1 MNTDSIKK
9 IIFVTIS
16 MTGGGTERVIATLS
30 NYWIKNGKK
39 VSILMI
45 GGDDIAYEL
54 DEKIEVKSLS
64 GATGGNLPARLSRI
78 TKLRQEFKENKDSVI
93 IAMGT
98 VASMFTAV
106 AHCGLKN
113 PLLVSE
119 RNDPNRLNHRPIKS
133 YERTLRNILYRKSKR
148 VVFQTQM
155 ARECFPESIKK
166 KSCLIPNPLEDIPDT
181 MEYIKRDKKV
191 ISAGRLTE
199 QKNHKLL
206 IDAFSTVHDR
216 FDDYEL
222 VIYGEGEYKN
232 VLKEY
237 IEKKE
242 ASEFIKLA
250 GFSDRLRDILG
261 MTRIYVSSSD
271 WEGISNSLAEAMAC
285 GMAVIATDCPMGG
298 SAMLIDDGVNGRL
311 VPVSDLKSM
320 TQALEAF
327 LSDDDIAAKCST
339 NARCV
344 REDMEVSRIAKMWEN
359 AAVD

>member
-30 NYWIKNGKK
+30 NYWITNGKQ

-54 DEKIEVKSLS
+54 NERIDVKSLS
-64 GATGGNLPARLSRI
+64 GATGGSLSARLSRI

-98 VASMFTAV
+98 VASMFASV
-106 AHCGLKN
+106 AHYGLKN
-113 PLLVSE
+113 PLLLSE

-133 YERTLRNILYRKSKR
+133 HERTLRNILYGKSKR
-148 VVFQTQM
+148 VVFQTEM
-155 ARECFPESIKK
+155 AKECFPEGIKK
-166 KSCLIPNPLEDIPDT
+166 KSCIIPNPLEDIPDT
-181 MEYIKRDKKV
+181 MDYISRDKKV

-206 IDAFSTVHDR
+206 IDAFSLIHER
-216 FDDYEL
+216 FNDYEL

-237 IEKKE
+237 IDKKGAGE
-242 ASEFIKLA
+242 YIKLA
-250 GFSDRLRDILG
+250 GFSYKLRDILE
-261 MTRIYVSSSD
+261 MSRIYVSSSD

-298 SAMLIDDGVNGRL
+298 SAMLINDGINGRL
-311 VPVSDLKSM
+311 VPVSDLKSI
-320 TQALEAF
+320 TQALKDLLADDEMAKK
-327 LSDDDIAAKCST
+327 LSD
-339 NARCV
+339 NARCI
-344 REDMEVSRIAKMWEN
+344 RKDLAVSEIARMWEK